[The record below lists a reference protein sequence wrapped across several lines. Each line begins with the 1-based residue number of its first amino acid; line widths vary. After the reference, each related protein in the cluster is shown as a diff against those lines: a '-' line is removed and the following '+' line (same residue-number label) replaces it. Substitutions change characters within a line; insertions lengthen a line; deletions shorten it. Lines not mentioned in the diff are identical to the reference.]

1 MGAGRGRLTGG
12 PASGVGP
19 VPGPAGGRPRVWRL
33 LAFRLTVWYG
43 GVLAVAAGACFG
55 IGYAVV
61 VSAMRGRTDADLAR
75 EAERCADVYRADG
88 APALRRQVEADARAI
103 GTNDIFLRA
112 YDGAGRAVASSDLST
127 WADTALPPPAVG
139 RPADAVGAG
148 HHLRVRV
155 LSIPLSPAGGAMQ
168 VGITV
173 QDDQRVVEQ
182 VRRTV
187 GLILLGMIAVAVPV
201 GWVLARRALAGVARV
216 THTANEISGGALG
229 HRVPL
234 SGSGDE
240 VDQLAATLNR
250 MLERIQ
256 TVVEGMEETN
266 DNIAHELRSPV
277 TRIRGL
283 AETTLT
289 GRPGVGDYQAMAA
302 STIDECDRLLAMI
315 NTMLDIAEA
324 EAGVMSLA
332 RGTVDVTG
340 LLAAVA
346 ELFEPVAAERGI
358 RVEVAA
364 AAGPAVRV
372 RADEHRLQR
381 VVANLVD
388 NAIKYADAGGTVS
401 LSAAVSAT
409 ADGRAATVT
418 VANTGPGIGADDLP
432 NVFKRFYRADR
443 GRAGRGNGLGLS
455 LAQAVVQAH
464 GGQLS
469 VRSRPGE
476 RTTFTVALPA
486 ETPDR
491 PT

>member
-1 MGAGRGRLTGG
+1 MSSAPRPDPTATFDDRRSAGR
-12 PASGVGP
+12 
-19 VPGPAGGRPRVWRL
+19 PGQPRVWRL

-43 GVLAVAAGACFG
+43 GVLAVAAGASFA

-61 VSAMRGRTDADLAR
+61 VSAMRARTDVDLTR
-75 EAERCADVYRADG
+75 EAERCADAFRSDG
-88 APALRRQVEADARAI
+88 PAGLQRQVEADARAI
-103 GTNDIFLRA
+103 GTNDIFFRA
-112 YDGAGRAVASSDLST
+112 YDRAGRPIAASDLAT
-127 WADTALPPPAVG
+127 WSDTALPPPVVG
-139 RPADAVGAG
+139 PPADAYGAG
-148 HHLRVRV
+148 HHRRLRVLTVR
-155 LSIPLSPAGGAMQ
+155 LPPARSGGALQ
-168 VGITV
+168 VGVTV
-173 QDDQRVVEQ
+173 QDDQRVVEE

-201 GWVLARRALAGVARV
+201 GWVLARRALAGVQRV
-216 THTANEISGGALG
+216 TNTANEISGGALG

-289 GRPGVGDYQAMAA
+289 GRSEVGHYQAMAA

-324 EAGVMSLA
+324 AAGVMSLA
-332 RGTVDVTG
+332 RGPVDVQG
-340 LLAAVA
+340 LLREVA

-358 RVEVAA
+358 RVELPDDPAA
-364 AAGPAVRV
+364 AV
-372 RADEHRLQR
+372 RALADEPRLQR

-388 NAIKYADAGGTVS
+388 NAIKYADAGGTVT
-401 LSAAVSAT
+401 LSAETGDA
-409 ADGRAATVT
+409 GRAVTVT
-418 VANTGPGIGADDLP
+418 VTNTGPGIAPADLP

-443 GRAGRGNGLGLS
+443 GRSGRGNGLGLS
-455 LAQAVVQAH
+455 LAQAIVQAH
-464 GGQLS
+464 GGRLT
-469 VRSRPGE
+469 VASRPGE
-476 RTTFTVALPA
+476 RTAFVVTLPA
-486 ETPDR
+486 NMTDL
-491 PT
+491 